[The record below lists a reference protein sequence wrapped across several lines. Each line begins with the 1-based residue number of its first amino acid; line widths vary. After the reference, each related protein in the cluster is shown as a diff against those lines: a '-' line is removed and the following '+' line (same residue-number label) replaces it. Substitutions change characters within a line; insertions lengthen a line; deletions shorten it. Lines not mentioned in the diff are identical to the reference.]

1 MQLLLK
7 YNADPNA
14 SGEGC
19 GTALQIATLK
29 GNGSICNQLLKAIA
43 DANPDCKA
51 NFDVSD
57 GMRVY
62 TCMRIWFK
70 LLADCLI

>member
-1 MQLLLK
+1 MQLLLN

-14 SGEGC
+14 SSEGC

-29 GNGSICNQLLKAIA
+29 GNASICNQLLKAIA

-51 NFDVSD
+51 QFGFNDE
-57 GMRVY
+57 MRV
-62 TCMRIWFK
+62 
-70 LLADCLI
+70 